1 MAPTN
6 KIGVR
11 ENIIQQP
18 VAGKMLSLQERE
30 GERGAELRVRT
41 QVRIN
46 QVMGGTNSS
55 SNLQKMHAFCRC
67 GLGEAK
73 FKTIPVS
80 STLDDES

>member
-18 VAGKMLSLQERE
+18 LAGKMLSLQERE

-41 QVRIN
+41 QVRKN
-46 QVMGGTNSS
+46 QGMGGTDSS

-67 GLGEAK
+67 GLEEG
-73 FKTIPVS
+73 
-80 STLDDES
+80 